1 MLVHIPSLLA
11 ADQIASIH
19 ARLDAAPWAD
29 YANRALLF
37 DLDNAVRALTQTGR
51 AWNALLQ
58 LTACSH
64 NLLRRWG
71 DV

>member
-1 MLVHIPSLLA
+1 VHIPALSA
-11 ADQIASIH
+11 TDQIESIH
-19 ARLDAAPWAD
+19 ARLDAAPWGDEAD
-29 YANRALLF
+29 RALLF
-37 DLDNAVRALTQTGR
+37 DLDNAVRGLAQAGR

-64 NLLRRWG
+64 NLLHRWG

>member
-1 MLVHIPSLLA
+1 VLLA

-19 ARLDAAPWAD
+19 AQLDASQWGD
-29 YANRALLF
+29 DANRAPLF
-37 DLDNAVRALTQTGR
+37 DLDNAIRALTQTGPAR
-51 AWNALLQ
+51 NALLQ

-71 DV
+71 DA